1 MYTHVFLYV
10 HRCVFMMYRSYR
22 IYTRTARVSP
32 VVAPRGSSRSPQSWA
47 TDPGSRPGFFRDRPE
62 VRTMDPDVMWEKQ
75 CHKCSS
81 HQHFS
86 ILIGGMFTIP
96 KWVVY
101 NIV

>member
-10 HRCVFMMYRSYR
+10 HRCVCMMYRSYT

-32 VVAPRGSSRSPQSWA
+32 VDSARRQLKIPSKLGYGARGVGRE
-47 TDPGSRPGFFRDRPE
+47 RRDRPE

-75 CHKCSS
+75 CHL
-81 HQHFS
+81 HHPPVIS
-86 ILIGGMFTIP
+86 IFIGGMFTIP
-96 KWVVY
+96 RWVVY